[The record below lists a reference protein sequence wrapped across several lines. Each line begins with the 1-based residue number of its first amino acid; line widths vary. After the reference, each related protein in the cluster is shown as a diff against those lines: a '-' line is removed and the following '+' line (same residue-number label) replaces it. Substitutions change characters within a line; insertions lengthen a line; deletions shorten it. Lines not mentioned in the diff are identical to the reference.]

1 MICLLCRSKLNNF
14 GNALQLFLFMVFM
27 VLSNKNRK
35 KRKER
40 KHQIEFL
47 CGNLRNTLERN
58 KVTWDSQLKK
68 IQDFFYFLRTNP

>member
-1 MICLLCRSKLNNF
+1 M
-14 GNALQLFLFMVFM
+14 LF
-27 VLSNKNRK
+27 SCSCSWCSWCYQIKIEKKEK

-58 KVTWDSQLKK
+58 EVTWDSQLKK